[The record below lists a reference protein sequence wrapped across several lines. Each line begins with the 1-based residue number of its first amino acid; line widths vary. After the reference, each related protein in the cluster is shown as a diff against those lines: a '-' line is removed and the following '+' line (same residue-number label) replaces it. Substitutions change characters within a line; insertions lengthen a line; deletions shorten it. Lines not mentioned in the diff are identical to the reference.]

1 MIDINSLSFS
11 YRQGFRKHHRVL
23 DNISITVP
31 AGRAVGILG
40 ANGVGK
46 STLLKILS
54 GALTAANSKTAE
66 APNLKVMGF
75 EPRKRQSAYLAEIYL
90 VPEEFELPEIKGTA
104 YVSLFSAFY
113 EKFDT
118 ALFDE
123 IAKNFE
129 LDCDKVL
136 TNMSF
141 GQRKK
146 FYVAFALATRC
157 RLIIMDEPTNGM
169 DIPSKSAFKNAI
181 IKNQT
186 AEQTI
191 LISSHQVRDLDSII
205 DSVLLMNDQQAHWNN
220 LAELTDSVS
229 VVQGNNETASHN
241 FDVIHTETRMGTPY
255 CLVAGNHNQNEIDL
269 EMIFNAF
276 HHQDTKLLSA
286 IKSSTQEEQV

>member
-1 MIDINSLSFS
+1 MIHINSLNFS
-11 YRQGFRKHHRVL
+11 YRQGFRKYHRVL
-23 DNISITVP
+23 DNLSISVP
-31 AGRAVGILG
+31 AGRTVGFLG

-46 STLLKILS
+46 STLLKILA
-54 GALTAANSKTAE
+54 GALTPANSKTAE

-90 VPEEFELPEIKGTA
+90 VPEEFKLPDIRGTA
-104 YVSLFSAFY
+104 YVGLFSAFY

-136 TNMSF
+136 TDMSF

-157 RLIIMDEPTNGM
+157 RLIMMDEPTNGM
-169 DIPSKSAFKNAI
+169 DIPSKSAFRNAI

-205 DSVLLMNDQQAHWNN
+205 DSVLLMKQQQAHWLN
-220 LAELTDSVS
+220 LVDLSESVS
-229 VVQGNNETASHN
+229 VVQDVNETASDD
-241 FDVIHTETRMGTPY
+241 FDVIHTETRMGIPHS
-255 CLVAGNHNQNEIDL
+255 LVTGNHNQNEIDL
-269 EMIFNAF
+269 EMLFNAF
-276 HHQDTKLLSA
+276 HYQDAKLLSA
-286 IKSSTQEEQV
+286 IQSSVQEVQV